1 MNFRDILLAQGLSE
15 KDVIEAVRE
24 ARRATRILHFAS
36 GASVEVFTRAA
47 KRIQSPKLKAAMTG
61 TARVV
66 QSFHVGLG
74 EMLRKR

>member
-15 KDVIEAVRE
+15 KDVLEAVRE

-47 KRIQSPKLKAAMTG
+47 NRIRNPKLKAAMLG
-61 TARVV
+61 TSKVV

-74 EMLRKR
+74 EILRRR